1 MDVRTE
7 KAYSHK
13 EMYTTLNI
21 GDSTLR
27 KWCIALEKN
36 GYKFLRN
43 EQDNRVY
50 VEGDLV
56 VLRHFYQLVKIH
68 KTNLENAAKLIV
80 ARFGSGAFEVG
91 TGIVPVEDDDQVT
104 FSKNGLKELIQEAVQ
119 EEREVFKE
127 LIKQD
132 REAMLKTFES
142 KMNDVVEMQN
152 RLTTKAIRDQQE
164 ETWKQIAAEKEKK
177 KWWRFWE

>member
-36 GYKFLRN
+36 GYKFLRS

-80 ARFGSGAFEVG
+80 SRFGSGAFEVG
-91 TGIVPVEDDDQVT
+91 TGIVPVENDDQVT
-104 FSKNGLKELIQEAVQ
+104 FSKDGLKELIQEAVR
-119 EEREVFKE
+119 EEREEFKK
-127 LIKQD
+127 LINQE
-132 REAMLKTFES
+132 REALLI
-142 KMNDVVEMQN
+142 KMNDTVEMQS
-152 RLTTKAIRDQQE
+152 RVLMKAVRDQQE
-164 ETWKQIAAEKEKK
+164 ETRKELAAEKEKK
-177 KWWRFWE
+177 KWWKLWE

>member
-43 EQDNRVY
+43 EQDNRIY

-80 ARFGSGAFEVG
+80 ARFGKGAFEVG
-91 TGIVPVEDDDQVT
+91 TDIVPVENDDQVT
-104 FSKNGLKELIQEAVQ
+104 FSKDGLKELIQEAVR
-119 EEREVFKE
+119 EEREEFKE
-127 LIKQD
+127 LINQE
-132 REAMLKTFES
+132 REALLI
-142 KMNDVVEMQN
+142 KMNDTVEMQS
-152 RLTTKAIRDQQE
+152 RVLIKAVRDQQE
-164 ETWKQIAAEKEKK
+164 ETRKELAAEKEKK
-177 KWWRFWE
+177 KWWKLWE

>member
-80 ARFGSGAFEVG
+80 ARFGGGAFEVG
-91 TGIVPVEDDDQVT
+91 TGIVPVENDDQVT
-104 FSKNGLKELIQEAVQ
+104 FSKDGLKELIQEAVR
-119 EEREVFKE
+119 EEREEFKK
-127 LIKQD
+127 LINQE
-132 REAMLKTFES
+132 REALLM
-142 KMNDVVEMQN
+142 KMNDTVEMQS
-152 RLTTKAIRDQQE
+152 RVLMKAVRDQQE
-164 ETWKQIAAEKEKK
+164 ETQKELAAEKEKK
-177 KWWRFWE
+177 KWWKFGNR

>member
-43 EQDNRVY
+43 EQDNRIY

-80 ARFGSGAFEVG
+80 ARFGRGAFEVG
-91 TGIVPVEDDDQVT
+91 TDIVPVENDDQVT
-104 FSKNGLKELIQEAVQ
+104 FSKDGLKELIQEAVR
-119 EEREVFKE
+119 EEREEFKE
-127 LIKQD
+127 LINQE
-132 REAMLKTFES
+132 REALLI
-142 KMNDVVEMQN
+142 KMNDTVEMQS
-152 RLTTKAIRDQQE
+152 RVLIKAVRDQQE
-164 ETWKQIAAEKEKK
+164 ETRKELAAEKEKK
-177 KWWRFWE
+177 KWWKLWE

>member
-91 TGIVPVEDDDQVT
+91 TDIVPVENDDQVT
-104 FSKNGLKELIQEAVQ
+104 FSKDGLKEIIQEAVR
-119 EEREVFKE
+119 EEREEFKK
-127 LIKQD
+127 LINQE
-132 REAMLKTFES
+132 REALLM
-142 KMNDVVEMQN
+142 KMNDTVEMQS
-152 RLTTKAIRDQQE
+152 RVLMKAVRDQQE
-164 ETWKQIAAEKEKK
+164 ETQKELAAEKEKK
-177 KWWRFWE
+177 NWWKFWE

>member
-43 EQDNRVY
+43 EQDNRIY

-80 ARFGSGAFEVG
+80 ARFGRGAFEVG
-91 TGIVPVEDDDQVT
+91 TDIVPVENDDQVT
-104 FSKNGLKELIQEAVQ
+104 FSKVGLKELIQEAVR
-119 EEREVFKE
+119 EEREEFKE
-127 LIKQD
+127 LINQE
-132 REAMLKTFES
+132 REALLI
-142 KMNDVVEMQN
+142 KMNDTVEMQS
-152 RLTTKAIRDQQE
+152 RVLIKAVRDQQE
-164 ETWKQIAAEKEKK
+164 ETRKELAAEKEKK
-177 KWWRFWE
+177 KWWKLWE

>member
-43 EQDNRVY
+43 EQDNRIY

-80 ARFGSGAFEVG
+80 ARFGRGAFEVG
-91 TGIVPVEDDDQVT
+91 TDIVPVENDDQVT
-104 FSKNGLKELIQEAVQ
+104 FSKVGLKELIQEAVR
-119 EEREVFKE
+119 EEREEFKE
-127 LIKQD
+127 LINQE
-132 REAMLKTFES
+132 REALLI
-142 KMNDVVEMQN
+142 KMNDTVEMQS
-152 RLTTKAIRDQQE
+152 RVLLKAVRDQQE
-164 ETWKQIAAEKEKK
+164 ETRKELAAEKEKK
-177 KWWRFWE
+177 KWWKLWE

>member
-91 TGIVPVEDDDQVT
+91 TGIVPVENDDQVT
-104 FSKNGLKELIQEAVQ
+104 FSKDGLKELIQEAIR
-119 EEREVFKE
+119 EEREEFKN
-127 LIKQD
+127 LIIQE
-132 REAMLKTFES
+132 REALLM
-142 KMNDVVEMQN
+142 KMNDTVEMQS
-152 RLTTKAIRDQQE
+152 RVLMKAVRDQQE
-164 ETWKQIAAEKEKK
+164 ETQRELAAEKEKK
-177 KWWRFWE
+177 KWWKFWE

>member
-91 TGIVPVEDDDQVT
+91 TGIVPVENDDQVT
-104 FSKNGLKELIQEAVQ
+104 FSKDGLKELIQEAVR
-119 EEREVFKE
+119 EEREEFKK
-127 LIKQD
+127 LINQE
-132 REAMLKTFES
+132 REALLM
-142 KMNDVVEMQN
+142 KMNDTVEMQS
-152 RLTTKAIRDQQE
+152 RVLMKAVRDQQE
-164 ETWKQIAAEKEKK
+164 ETQKELAAEKEKK
-177 KWWRFWE
+177 NWWKFWE

>member
-91 TGIVPVEDDDQVT
+91 TGIVPVENDDQVT
-104 FSKNGLKELIQEAVQ
+104 FSKDGLKELIQEAVR
-119 EEREVFKE
+119 EEREEFKK
-127 LIKQD
+127 LINQE
-132 REAMLKTFES
+132 REALLM
-142 KMNDVVEMQN
+142 KMNDTVEMQS
-152 RLTTKAIRDQQE
+152 RVLMKAVRDQQE
-164 ETWKQIAAEKEKK
+164 ETQKELAAEKEKK
-177 KWWRFWE
+177 KWWKFGNR